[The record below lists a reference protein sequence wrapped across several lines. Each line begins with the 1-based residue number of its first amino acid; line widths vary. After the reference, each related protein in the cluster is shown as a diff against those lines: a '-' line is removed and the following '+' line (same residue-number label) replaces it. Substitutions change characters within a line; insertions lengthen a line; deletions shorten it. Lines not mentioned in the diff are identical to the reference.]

1 MPDRYLVVSADGHAG
16 PPQPGY
22 REHFERRH
30 LAEFDAYCARR
41 RNADAAAAA
50 ARGDPGALAA
60 ILDAFLR
67 AVGAT
72 PEMARA
78 YSRISRRLCGAVF
91 DSKLRDACLDEEGI
105 AAEVLYPDG
114 FLDNQP
120 PFSDPME
127 SDGSV
132 IVGTRA
138 YPFELRAAGARAY
151 NRWLAEFCAQSP
163 ERRAGV
169 AFLPP
174 AHDVAAI
181 VEELHSAKRVG
192 LRGGFLIPPLD
203 EGLPGWHDPHYA
215 PIWRAAEEL
224 ELPIASHG
232 GSARAADGARVYGG
246 REPVASVLHF
256 TESAFLDRRPLWF
269 FLWGGIFERHPG
281 LRLVFAEQLAHWV
294 PQELQRLDEMYDMFN
309 LGALRAQLPLRPS
322 EYWRRNCWIAAT
334 FLSRAEAQL
343 RAGMGEGRV
352 LWGSDFPHPEG
363 TWPHTP
369 TCLRQTFHGLP
380 QREVAAMLG
389 ESALSLYAF
398 DRAKLRALADRIG
411 PRAADLA
418 RPPEALPSDYLG
430 MGLR

>member
-1 MPDRYLVVSADGHAG
+1 VQRYLVVSADGHAG

-22 REHFERRH
+22 RAYFESRH
-30 LAEFDAYCARR
+30 LADFDAYCVRRPNAGAAR
-41 RNADAAAAA
+41 AA
-50 ARGDPGALAA
+50 ARGDVDALSGM
-60 ILDAFLR
+60 LDAFLL

-72 PEMARA
+72 PEMART
-78 YSRISRRLCGAVF
+78 YSRISRSLCGALF
-91 DSKLRDACLDEEGI
+91 DPKLRDACLDEEGI

-127 SDGSV
+127 SDGSL

-151 NRWLAEFCAQSP
+151 NRWLADFCAGSP
-163 ERRAGV
+163 RRAGV

-181 VEELHSAKRVG
+181 LEELRFAARAG

-203 EGLPGWHDPHYA
+203 EGLPGYHDPHYE
-215 PIWRAAEEL
+215 PIWRAACEL
-224 ELPIASHG
+224 GLPVACHG
-232 GSARAADGARVYGG
+232 GMARAADGARVYGR
-246 REPVASVLHF
+246 REPLASVLHF
-256 TESAFLDRRPLWF
+256 TESAFLDRRPLWL
-269 FLWGGIFERHPG
+269 FLWGGVFTRHPG

-294 PQELQRLDEMYDMFN
+294 PQELRRLDEMYDMFN
-309 LGALRAQLPLRPS
+309 LGALRAELPLRPS
-322 EYWRRNCWIAAT
+322 EYWRRHCYVAAT
-334 FLSRAEAQL
+334 FMSRAEAEM
-343 RAGMGEGRV
+343 RREMGEGRV

-369 TCLRQTFHGLP
+369 TCLRQTFHGIP
-380 QREVAAMLG
+380 APEVGAMLG
-389 ESALSLYAF
+389 ESALELYAF
-398 DRAKLRALADRIG
+398 DRSALRALADRIG
-411 PRAADLA
+411 PLAAEVA
-418 RPPEALPSDYLG
+418 RPPEELPTDYLG